1 MYKFS
6 EPNVNQLQLF
16 EQSLPFGGK
25 LNRQNRWICLAEL
38 INWRELESIY
48 AKTFASVGRP
58 GVRARHV
65 LGSLIIKHK
74 LQCSDDE
81 VAEHISENPYMQ
93 YFIGL
98 ARFQYRVPYDS
109 STLSNVRKRLTKEQ
123 FDDFEQQ
130 IIDTLIKKKLLH
142 PKGMLTDAT
151 VYQSEITFPTDCGLL
166 NKARRFCVK
175 QIKSLSKVVGRQVR
189 TYCRVAQKAY
199 VAFSQK
205 RRKSQKEVRCMQKSL
220 LQYLRRNI
228 RQLSELIEEV
238 KDTGVAISE
247 RVLQTFNTVK
257 TIYQQQRQ
265 MYDENHKS
273 ISKRIVSL
281 HKPHIRPIV
290 RGKDGKDVEFGP
302 KVSVSWVDGYLF
314 ADHISFDNY
323 HEGTKFIDSVE
334 RFKQRFGQ
342 QPAYVS
348 MDPIYG
354 SKANRDYLKEH
365 QIRAAV
371 KPLGR
376 PKKNSSTEAE
386 IRWRRRKQVERNC
399 IEGAIGNSK
408 SKYALGMVRAKTPAT
423 EYSWIQLALMSR
435 NILTAANRLA

>member
-1 MYKFS
+1 M
-6 EPNVNQLQLF
+6 NQLQLF

-25 LNRQNRWICLAEL
+25 LNRQNRWIRLAEL

-48 AKTFASVGRP
+48 AKTFASIGRP
-58 GVRARHV
+58 GVRARFV

-81 VAEHISENPYMQ
+81 VSEHISENPYMQ
-93 YFIGL
+93 FFIGL
-98 ARFQYRVPYDS
+98 ARFEYRVPYDS
-109 STLSNVRKRLTKEQ
+109 STLSNVRKRLTQEQ
-123 FDDFEQQ
+123 FDEFEQQ
-130 IIDTLIKKKLLH
+130 IIDTLIEKKLIR

-175 QIKSLSKVVGRQVR
+175 QIKRLSKVVDRQVR

-199 VAFSQK
+199 VSFSHK
-205 RRKSQKEVRCMQKSL
+205 RRKSQIEVRHMQKSM
-220 LQYLRRNI
+220 LQYLRRNM

-238 KDTGVAISE
+238 KDTGMVISE
-247 RVLQTFNTVK
+247 GVLQTFDTVK
-257 TIYQQQRQ
+257 TIYGQQKQ
-265 MYDENHKS
+265 MYDTNKKS
-273 ISKRIVSL
+273 ISERIVSL
-281 HKPHIRPIV
+281 HKPYIRPIV

-323 HEGTKFIDSVE
+323 NEGTKFIDSVE
-334 RFKQRFGQ
+334 RFKERFGKK
-342 QPAYVS
+342 PAYVS
-348 MDPIYG
+348 MDHIYG
-354 SKANRDYLKEH
+354 SKSNRDYLKEH
-365 QIRAAV
+365 HIRAAV

-376 PKKNSSTEAE
+376 PKKNSSTQAE
-386 IRWRRRKQVERNC
+386 TRWRRRKQVERNR

-408 SKYALGMVRAKTPAT
+408 TKYALGMVRAKSPTT
-423 EYSWIQLALMSR
+423 EYSWIQLALMSK
-435 NILTAANRLA
+435 NVLTAANRLA